1 MIKKR
6 TGVIIKKVEITRKV
20 YFRKIYTCFTFL
32 SYIDKNALCVRK
44 HRAGKPDCRHGT
56 GYAEQNFVI
65 VKHVGIFY
73 IAEMFIYGG
82 RDKRRAHR
90 NGREKYR
97 PELIEES
104 FDAVG

>member
-1 MIKKR
+1 MIK
-6 TGVIIKKVEITRKV
+6 TR
-20 YFRKIYTCFTFL
+20 FASAST
-32 SYIDKNALCVRK
+32 AL
-44 HRAGKPDCRHGT
+44 ASPIAAIT

-90 NGREKYR
+90 NGREKYQ